1 MKCTQGASAVQ
12 LNRIFWL
19 GVSLL
24 HGYGFEVLLVCCDGA
39 SSNRTFYTMDTSNK
53 FHFEGIN
60 PFSKYPIFYMSDP
73 PHLMKKLRNN
83 LFNSGFK
90 ENHKRF
96 TQKMMNNNNY
106 LLWEH
111 VRNVYKR
118 EQLRNLYVTDL
129 RSSHINIG
137 SLSKMRVKLAV
148 QTLSKKVA
156 GEMRM
161 CDDDNTRA
169 TQEYISICDKF
180 WSIFNS
186 ADPLH
191 PGKDKEKLQTL
202 DDVVTYFNNWKH
214 CLEKVF
220 KLKAEQAKHFISWQ
234 TMFDLMVRHLQ

>member
-1 MKCTQGASAVQ
+1 MFLFFNTSCKCSSAQ
-12 LNRIFWL
+12 QNILAR
-19 GVSLL
+19 SLL

-39 SSNRTFYTMDTSNK
+39 SSNRTFYTMNTSNK
-53 FHFEGIN
+53 FHSEGIN
-60 PFSKYPIFYMSDP
+60 PFSKYPIFYMSD
-73 PHLMKKLRNN
+73 LMKKLRNN

-96 TQKMMNNNNY
+96 TRKMMNNNNS

-129 RSSHINIG
+129 RSSHINID

-180 WSIFNS
+180 WGIFNS
-186 ADPLH
+186 DDPLH
-191 PGKDKEKLQTL
+191 PGKDNEKLQIL

-214 CLEKVF
+214 SLEKVF
-220 KLKAEQAKHFISWQ
+220 KLKLLNRLSTLYLGKQCLI
-234 TMFDLMVRHLQ
+234 